1 MHSVVFKLALAV
13 ILAAAIM
20 FMLAASFSQV
30 SESTN
35 SSISNIELARRAG
48 LNKSVE
54 YLQR

>member
-1 MHSVVFKLALAV
+1 VFKLALAV